1 MNIERAL
8 DRVHFHLDEVNRHTY
23 DTGIMLS
30 SNKDESIHRH
40 LLRARVQLKFVMR
53 HYPRPRSVPEC
64 LRRVCRACEAYD
76 DSFLMLP
83 CTVAVAGRVTCCDM
97 AACGDSFD
105 IDDEGH
111 LPDEVNSNDE

>member
-8 DRVHFHLDEVNRHTY
+8 DRVHFHLDEVKRHTY

-53 HYPRPRSVPEC
+53 HYPRPRGVPEC

-76 DSFLMLP
+76 DSFLMPP
-83 CTVAVAGRVTCCDM
+83 CTVAAAGRVTRADVT
-97 AACGDSFD
+97 ACGDSFD

-111 LPDEVNSNDE
+111 LLDIVNSNYE